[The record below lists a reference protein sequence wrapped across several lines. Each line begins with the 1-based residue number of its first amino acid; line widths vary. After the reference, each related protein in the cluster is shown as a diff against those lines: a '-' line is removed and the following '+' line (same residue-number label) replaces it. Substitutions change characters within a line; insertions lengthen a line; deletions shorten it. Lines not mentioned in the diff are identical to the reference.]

1 MSDTALIVIDMQ
13 KGLVQAAWES
23 ARLLQVHQSLLDW
36 AGTHQ
41 VPLIYLQHDGKPGS
55 PVPVGSDAW
64 ELHPAIL
71 REGATILRKPAS
83 DAFYQ
88 TGLADLL
95 AQQGIQTL
103 ILTGIKSER
112 CVDTTARAAVS
123 RGFKVLLIADA
134 HSTLETPVL
143 PASQIIR
150 FTNHNL
156 QGFGNDKAGIAVLTS
171 HDLLHGPR
179 ESV

>member
-1 MSDTALIVIDMQ
+1 MTDTAMIVIDMQ
-13 KGLVQAAWES
+13 QGLVQAAWES
-23 ARLLQVHQSLLDW
+23 NRLLETHQHLLDW
-36 AGTHQ
+36 AQKHEM
-41 VPLIYLQHDGKPGS
+41 PLIYMQHDGKPGS
-55 PVPVGSDAW
+55 SVPVGTEAA
-64 ELHPAIL
+64 EIHPAVRRDGIVIHK
-71 REGATILRKPAS
+71 TAS
-83 DAFYQ
+83 DSFYQ
-88 TGLADLL
+88 TELAAKL
-95 AQQGIQTL
+95 AELEVKNL

-123 RGFKVLLIADA
+123 RGFNVLLVADA

-143 PASQIIR
+143 PAAQIIR

-179 ESV
+179 AE

>member
-1 MSDTALIVIDMQ
+1 LIVIDMQ

-23 ARLLQVHQSLLDW
+23 ARLLQTHQTLLDW
-36 AGTHQ
+36 AQ
-41 VPLIYLQHDGKPGS
+41 ARNMPLIYMQHDGKPDS
-55 PVPVGSDAW
+55 TVPVGTDAW
-64 ELHPAIL
+64 RLHPDVL
-71 REGATILRKPAS
+71 RPGAKVIRKTAS
-83 DAFYQ
+83 DAFYK
-88 TGLADLL
+88 TTLAETL
-95 AQQGIQTL
+95 AELDVTNL

-123 RGFKVLLIADA
+123 RGYDVLLVADA

-156 QGFGNDKAGIAVLTS
+156 QGFGNDSATIDVLTS
-171 HDLLHGPR
+171 HDLLHGPQA
-179 ESV
+179 E